1 VKLVRK
7 GAGCLWR
14 AGFKKKSLEWKTDGV
29 MDDNSGDDDTG
40 EVR

>member
-1 VKLVRK
+1 MSMEHWLDLRNRK
-7 GAGCLWR
+7 VL
-14 AGFKKKSLEWKTDGV
+14 SLEWKKDGV